1 MQCSILLDCFAADSP
16 KQVFGDGEARQK
28 PGLDARLN
36 YLQKAGRV
44 INEALLVRCYVAC
57 ERANFRLLGERLVVA
72 ARMRRKIKQL
82 AAREPKL
89 NR

>member
-1 MQCSILLDCFAADSP
+1 MQRGILLDCFAPDSS
-16 KQVFGDGEARQK
+16 KQVFGDGEPRQK
-28 PGLDARLN
+28 AGLDARLN
-36 YLQKAGRV
+36 YLQKAGWI

-57 ERANFRLLGERLVVA
+57 EGSNFRLLGEWLVIA
-72 ARMRRKIKQL
+72 ACMRRKIKQL